1 MDDMRLEEISRAYR
15 SQLGEAP
22 PAVTDAAVTAF
33 RAQVRQRAWT
43 GARVVLVLA
52 GAIGLLLELPV
63 ILGGA
68 AHTSQDVAVLHTAL
82 SIGFL
87 IAAWRPERYARG
99 MVPVA
104 LAAAVL
110 LVLPA
115 ASDTP
120 AAVDNGVAELSHLPV
135 LAGAAALAL
144 GGWMTPARRHRR
156 A

>member
-1 MDDMRLEEISRAYR
+1 MDDTRLEEISRAYR

-33 RAQVRQRAWT
+33 RARGRQHAWT
-43 GARVVLVLA
+43 GARIVLLLA
-52 GAIGLLLELPV
+52 GAIGLLLEVPV
-63 ILGGA
+63 ILGGS

-87 IAAWRPERYARG
+87 IAARRPERYARG

-104 LAAAVL
+104 MAAAVL
-110 LVLPA
+110 LVLPT
-115 ASDTP
+115 ASDTRT
-120 AAVDNGVAELSHLPV
+120 AVENGVAELSHLPV

-144 GGWMTPARRHRR
+144 GGWMAPARRHRR